1 MHSPHILIM
10 AAGLGTRM
18 KSRRAK
24 VLHQLAGRSLLGH
37 VCHTAIDLSP
47 AQLILIVGHQAEAVE
62 AKIRQELQQFAPD
75 IEQKTKLEFVLQTEQ
90 RGTGHAVQMA
100 EAVLSGQNGT
110 VLVLS
115 GDVPLVRPGTLRRLL
130 EVHTENN
137 FAATVLTTDIPDP
150 TGYGRILREADGT
163 FSRIVEHRDATPQ
176 QRTIPEINSGIYA
189 FEINLLLPALARLS
203 PANAQGEYYLTDVLG
218 LLKSDGHRVG
228 IVLHSPP
235 EEVLGINSRI
245 ELAETGARLRQETL
259 RHLMR
264 RGVTIVDPASTF
276 IDADAQIGM
285 DTVIYPNV
293 TIEGPTIIGEE
304 CVINPGA
311 RLVNARLGN
320 RVTVRDYSLVFDST
334 LEDNTSVGPFAH
346 LRMGAHMASNAVV
359 GNFVEVKKSTLGPG
373 SKAMHLTYLGDATIG
388 SKVNIGAGTVTCNYD
403 GKNKHATIIEDGVK
417 IGSDTMLVA
426 PVRVGKNSVTGAGS
440 VVTRDIPDHSLAAGV
455 PATVKKTFPSDPL
468 AGEHSQTK
476 D

>member
-24 VLHQLAGRSLLGH
+24 VLHELAGRSLLGH

-47 AQLILIVGHQAEAVE
+47 VQLILIVGHQAQAVE

-100 EAVLSGQNGT
+100 EPVLAGQNGT

-130 EVHTENN
+130 EVHAENN

-245 ELAETGARLRQETL
+245 ELAETGA
-259 RHLMR
+259 
-264 RGVTIVDPASTF
+264 
-276 IDADAQIGM
+276 
-285 DTVIYPNV
+285 
-293 TIEGPTIIGEE
+293 
-304 CVINPGA
+304 
-311 RLVNARLGN
+311 
-320 RVTVRDYSLVFDST
+320 
-334 LEDNTSVGPFAH
+334 
-346 LRMGAHMASNAVV
+346 
-359 GNFVEVKKSTLGPG
+359 
-373 SKAMHLTYLGDATIG
+373 
-388 SKVNIGAGTVTCNYD
+388 
-403 GKNKHATIIEDGVK
+403 
-417 IGSDTMLVA
+417 
-426 PVRVGKNSVTGAGS
+426 
-440 VVTRDIPDHSLAAGV
+440 
-455 PATVKKTFPSDPL
+455 
-468 AGEHSQTK
+468 
-476 D
+476 